1 MIFLRRRKT
10 MAKDR
15 ARIEW
20 LTEEV
25 AAQQEQLDYYRDLLK
40 EEKEYTRQEEADN
53 EYVKREE

>member
-1 MIFLRRRKT
+1 